1 MIEIPFIST
10 ESKTSICVHLFS
22 IFLQD
27 VLTNKSLVRN
37 MLHLGFVV
45 GSYLAVKM
53 VPFYILLMII
63 VDVEYAYCLVKRRR

>member
-1 MIEIPFIST
+1 
-10 ESKTSICVHLFS
+10 
-22 IFLQD
+22 
-27 VLTNKSLVRN
+27 